1 MPSPTTAPPSALL
14 APLRL
19 PDRLSAPDA
28 LCGVSAARGI
38 DGDGGNR
45 LADDSVASPACGDTA
60 KDMDDVTSTAD
71 GVATGDAV
79 AGMTSSDGS
88 VRGSVDADA
97 PDRRG
102 RRMRTVSPLVDRAAI
117 GTTGAV
123 VEPAGDGMGNTPTGT
138 PPLALDS
145 TAAAAPTGD
154 DDTADGHSAGE
165 PMPWLVTG
173 VMAVAPGVPAC

>member
-1 MPSPTTAPPSALL
+1 MPSPTTPPPSALL

-38 DGDGGNR
+38 DGD
-45 LADDSVASPACGDTA
+45 
-60 KDMDDVTSTAD
+60 
-71 GVATGDAV
+71 
-79 AGMTSSDGS
+79 